1 VAAQLRNDP
10 NLNVQVVDGNKG
22 EFSVSVDGR
31 EVVRKTGDDL
41 PPEDQVLTA
50 VRQAAP
56 AHA

>member
-1 VAAQLRNDP
+1 MQLM
-10 NLNVQVVDGNKG
+10 DGNRG

-31 EVVRKTGDDL
+31 EVIRKTGDDL
-41 PPEDQVLTA
+41 PTEDQVLTA